1 MTDHGPGDRAEAGCE
16 DISCREAIER
26 VYEFLDGELDP
37 GWMERVRRHA
47 EICARCTPHFE
58 FERAFLEHVRRKGV
72 RPEKS
77 ELLEKRIREAL
88 ERD

>member
-1 MTDHGPGDRAEAGCE
+1 MTDERPPERAAGCDE
-16 DISCREAIER
+16 ISCEEAIER

-37 GWMERVRRHA
+37 DWMDRVREHA

-58 FERAFLEHVRRKGV
+58 FERGFLDHVRRKGL

-77 ELLEKRIREAL
+77 AMLEKRIREAL
-88 ERD
+88 ESD